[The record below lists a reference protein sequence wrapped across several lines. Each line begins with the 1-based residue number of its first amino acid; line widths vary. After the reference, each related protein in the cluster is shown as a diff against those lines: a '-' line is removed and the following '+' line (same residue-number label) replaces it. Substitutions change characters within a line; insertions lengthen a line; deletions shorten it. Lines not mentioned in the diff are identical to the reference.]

1 MNVSRKKSKKKTT
14 GKDISDPNSIKGIHQ
29 FVMGEKLGQGT
40 FGKVRLATHIVTG
53 EKVAIKILEKDKIYQ
68 QEDKERVEKEI
79 KILKMIR
86 HNNLI
91 QVYQVIQ
98 TPTLIYI
105 VMEYSSG
112 KDMFDYIV
120 NNKKFKE
127 DEACHYFQQLIEG
140 VDYCHK
146 LKICHRDLKPEN
158 LLMEGNTIKLIDFG
172 LSNTWGKSGKLKT
185 ACGSPSYAAPE
196 MILGEDNY
204 YGSRVD
210 VWSCGVILYVMVCGF
225 LPFED
230 ANQDKLYKKIIDGK
244 FALPSFIS
252 DTCKDLIRKIMNVDQ
267 EKRFT
272 IAEIKSHPWYKS
284 IAPKINE
291 GLLSTKIVLPTDE
304 DIIEQMRVKGFNIR
318 DVRESIIMN
327 NHNHLT
333 TSYYL
338 LVKSKIKQG
347 LESESDL
354 FSNRYIKYIKNNE
367 NLLSFYEND
376 LFSALQDRQ
385 AKGEQLEKERKEK
398 EKNEQESG
406 NIFAVKPSGNNLTEG
421 GGIFGNANMN
431 TQANGEN
438 EDNNNKETNDLIEN
452 LKSLNTGTTGIDI
465 TNQQSSNP
473 FEVSMEIRNSIR
485 EVNFNDPTIVSGKTI
500 VVTTNKKAFI
510 RPNPLKR
517 KEKLRKEMRLN
528 RPRNENKTTT
538 FDCRNIGSIKQ
549 EQKNVVDKYEM
560 LRERVESM
568 RSNIQF
574 GLKTTFR
581 GGSVANSS
589 NYDNVATNIT
599 SKSNNKKKNTGS
611 RFSHKFSMKEQS
623 ESIESNKNNPNKKI
637 VVAKNGLLEKK
648 SKLHQTNSEVKEQ
661 LK

>member
-1 MNVSRKKSKKKTT
+1 MADPKRTKSKKKSLVDT
-14 GKDISDPNSIKGIHQ
+14 SNPNEVKGIHQ
-29 FVMGEKLGQGT
+29 FIMGEKLGQGT

-105 VMEYSSG
+105 VMEYSPG
-112 KDMFDYIV
+112 KDMFNYIV
-120 NNKKFKE
+120 NNKKFRE
-127 DEACHYFQQLIEG
+127 DEACHFFQQLIEG
-140 VDYCHK
+140 VDFCHK
-146 LKICHRDLKPEN
+146 MKICHRDLKPEN
-158 LLMEGNTIKLIDFG
+158 LLMEGKTIKLIDFG

-196 MILGEDNY
+196 MILGEDSY

-210 VWSCGVILYVMVCGF
+210 VWSCGVVLYVMICGF

-244 FALPSFIS
+244 FALPSFVS

-267 EKRFT
+267 EKRYT

-304 DIIEQMRVKGFNIR
+304 EIIEQMRVKGFIIR
-318 DVRESIIMN
+318 DVREAIIMN
-327 NHNHLT
+327 NHNHLS

-338 LVKSKIKQG
+338 LVKSKIKQN

-354 FSNRYIKYIKNNE
+354 FSERYVKYIKDPHNQ
-367 NLLSFYEND
+367 LSYYEND
-376 LFSALQDRQ
+376 LYSALQDRL
-385 AKGEQLEKERKEK
+385 AKGEQLEKDRIENEK
-398 EKNEQESG
+398 REAQSG
-406 NIFAVKPSGNNLTEG
+406 SIFAVKNEAGLFGSNLNVSANVTQPNSEPEE
-421 GGIFGNANMN
+421 NA
-431 TQANGEN
+431 
-438 EDNNNKETNDLIEN
+438 NKETNDLIEN
-452 LKSLNTGTTGIDI
+452 LKSLNTGNTGIEV

-473 FEVSMEIRNSIR
+473 FEVSMEVRNSIR
-485 EVNFNDPTIVSGKTI
+485 DVNFNNPTQGNGKTI
-500 VVTTNKKAFI
+500 VVTTNKKAFT

-517 KEKLRKEMRLN
+517 EEKRKKEMRLN
-528 RPRNENKTTT
+528 RPRKVNKSTT
-538 FDCRNIGSIKQ
+538 FDCRNIDSIKE
-549 EQKNVVDKYEM
+549 EQRSVVDKYEM

-568 RSNIQF
+568 RTNIQF
-574 GLKTTFR
+574 GMKTTFR
-581 GGSVANSS
+581 AVSTNPDHSNLNS
-589 NYDNVATNIT
+589 
-599 SKSNNKKKNTGS
+599 NKKENRKENT
-611 RFSHKFSMKEQS
+611 RFSMKYSMREKN
-623 ESIESNKNNPNKKI
+623 ESISSNFDTNREERRI
-637 VVAKNGLLEKK
+637 VVHKNSKDEKK
-648 SKLHQTNSEVKEQ
+648 TKLFQTNTDIKED